1 MSEGRYIR
9 QYPDNCSLLSFT
21 GRGVTNT
28 GTTIMKHL
36 FSRMKP
42 STSCGFIPCL
52 TSLLC
57 LLAIILVSPIL
68 LELYFLRDRRISQ
81 PASDRPGSCTSALPS
96 SYIAC
101 AFNLV
106 STSNIGTGS
115 IFLMLTN
122 PISPY
127 TRHIRRCIWHSSPHS
142 SFPIGRLWHCAATVH
157 PYQGSS
163 WFWSCVVQYMTRKIL
178 IKVCT

>member
-1 MSEGRYIR
+1 MILIVGLVIIISVVTAVVLLPFLLSVLSFVLQVYHVGPCSFRLSGFIYPSLISEGRYIR

-101 AFNLV
+101 MGF
-106 STSNIGTGS
+106 
-115 IFLMLTN
+115 
-122 PISPY
+122 
-127 TRHIRRCIWHSSPHS
+127 
-142 SFPIGRLWHCAATVH
+142 
-157 PYQGSS
+157 
-163 WFWSCVVQYMTRKIL
+163 
-178 IKVCT
+178 